1 VGEKMTEYRVI
12 DFDDETDEYVV
23 VYTHE
28 DQENRIIV
36 PAVIEDDGETVDVVA
51 SKDAIQKAIR
61 EVIKPVVKTVKR
73 FGRDLVGTTDTLQ
86 QNPGGDESGLLD
98 PDDFIAAVA
107 SDAVNAD

>member
-1 VGEKMTEYRVI
+1 VGEEMTEYRIV

-23 VYTHE
+23 VYTHN
-28 DQENRIIV
+28 DQQKRILV
-36 PAVIEDDGETVDVVA
+36 AAVIEDDGETVDVVA

-61 EVIKPVVKTVKR
+61 EELTPATRIVKR
-73 FGRDLVGTTDTLQ
+73 FGRDLVGTTDSLQ

-107 SDAVNAD
+107 SDALNAD

>member
-1 VGEKMTEYRVI
+1 MTEYRIV

-23 VYTHE
+23 VYTHD
-28 DQENRIIV
+28 DQQNRILV

-61 EVIKPVVKTVKR
+61 EVVKPVVKTVKR

-86 QNPGGDESGLLD
+86 QNSGGEEAGMYD
-98 PDDFIAAVA
+98 PDSLIE
-107 SDAVNAD
+107 SLKSE

>member
-1 VGEKMTEYRVI
+1 MTEYRVI
-12 DFDDETDEYVV
+12 DFDDATDEYTV

-61 EVIKPVVKTVKR
+61 EAITPVTRTVKR
-73 FGRDLVGTTDTLQ
+73 FGKDLVGTTDSLQ
-86 QNPGGDESGLLD
+86 QNPGGEEAGMYD
-98 PDDFIAAVA
+98 PDSLIE
-107 SDAVNAD
+107 SLKSE